1 MSKRSC
7 GVYSTVCTT
16 LTFMFGIIIGALI
29 HTDNS
34 LLNVVTSIVLAT
46 TVFHFT
52 IIKNY
57 NINTLVT
64 KVIKK
69 GS

>member
-1 MSKRSC
+1 MN
-7 GVYSTVCTT
+7 VNCTT
-16 LTFMFGIIIGALI
+16 LTFMLGVIIGALI
-29 HTDNS
+29 HTENS
-34 LLNVVTSIVLAT
+34 MMNVVTSVALAT

-52 IIKNY
+52 LVKNFSFRRV
-57 NINTLVT
+57 LV